1 MSSLATANAAVA
13 DFMRGKTFK
22 LQVDLLEE
30 SAFFN
35 LRPSKDFPQI
45 SIPPVLLNNQ
55 ARPKGPGLLAERERK
70 FFEHNGDVWISDEG
84 LADFAEAVLELFEYN
99 KPDGWVIEKGKKF
112 IFTPPGEAEVPI
124 EIDVV
129 AALHN
134 GHGEY
139 LLFVLKASGKVRR
152 LKNFRNLHSTSH
164 RIPIAESSTNP
175 Q

>member
-1 MSSLATANAAVA
+1 MPSRITNLFASS
-13 DFMRGKTFK
+13 
-22 LQVDLLEE
+22 
-30 SAFFN
+30 
-35 LRPSKDFPQI
+35 
-45 SIPPVLLNNQ
+45 
-55 ARPKGPGLLAERERK
+55 GLLGSSMSPRDRTT
-70 FFEHNGDVWISDEG
+70 DG
-84 LADFAEAVLELFEYN
+84 LTRLRFTLETL
-99 KPDGWVIEKGKKF
+99 PGSKKF